1 MKTFAEFIEEQ
12 IVDEA
17 TPPQTH
23 KTDKRGGTVFTT
35 VNPFNKEG
43 EGKYN
48 VVFQP
53 NKESPRGRTKVQTI
67 STHATPDEAESAK
80 IEFAKKHGYN
90 AMKHLKDTE

>member
-1 MKTFAEFIEEQ
+1 MKTFQEFLEEGS
-12 IVDEA
+12 VDEA
-17 TPPQTH
+17 TKSTAH
-23 KTDKRGGTVFTT
+23 KTDKRGGTVVTT

-53 NKESPRGRTKVQTI
+53 NKESPRGRTKPQTI
-67 STHATPDEAESAK
+67 STHETPEEAESAK
-80 IEFAKKHGYN
+80 NEFAKKHGYA